1 MKNTWDD
8 KVKDENNTP
17 LSTIDKMKSCVQNN
31 QQETLNVQWIEGNKN
46 KQDNDTSLKELLLLL
61 LLNIIF
67 W

>member
-1 MKNTWDD
+1 MKNTWHD
-8 KVKDENNTP
+8 KVKDENNTH

-31 QQETLNVQWIEGNKN
+31 LQETLNVQWIEGNRN

-61 LLNIIF
+61 LNIIF